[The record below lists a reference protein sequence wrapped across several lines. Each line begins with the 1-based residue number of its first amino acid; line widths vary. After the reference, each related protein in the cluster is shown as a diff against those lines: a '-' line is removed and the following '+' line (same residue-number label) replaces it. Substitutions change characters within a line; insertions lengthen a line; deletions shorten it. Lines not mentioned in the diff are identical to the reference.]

1 MLECDCAIRSEVTPS
16 PSRLLYLC
24 YKGELQAGKACTA
37 QSSSSVRCGNFI
49 CQIVTLINEVM
60 TNLTLLEL
68 GAIAVV
74 LDEEDAESNR
84 RRWAVHPAW
93 SKRDIEGEFVTLY
106 KELIDY
112 EVKFYGCF
120 RLNTEF
126 FCRTREIEPITYK
139 TTNEISKAYIS

>member
-1 MLECDCAIRSEVTPS
+1 
-16 PSRLLYLC
+16 
-24 YKGELQAGKACTA
+24 
-37 QSSSSVRCGNFI
+37 
-49 CQIVTLINEVM
+49 M

-106 KELIDY
+106 KELID
-112 EVKFYGCF
+112 
-120 RLNTEF
+120 
-126 FCRTREIEPITYK
+126 
-139 TTNEISKAYIS
+139 